1 MSVSSSPSSSIAT
14 GMVVSAG
21 RPPDVVAFEE
31 QVVAFFLDAA
41 DLLGVPK
48 SVAAIYGIVFATP
61 KPLTFAEIESRLA
74 ISKGSVS
81 QGLRVLR
88 EIGALKEN
96 QVAGSTVK
104 AFVPDLELRKL
115 ITRFLDHRLGQQI
128 ESGTSRLNNLGSILP
143 RISPRER
150 GELSARLE
158 SLSDW
163 HRKSRALLPIVKTM
177 LKLG

>member
-1 MSVSSSPSSSIAT
+1 MPIELSAT
-14 GMVVSAG
+14 RAPTTGLVVAGG
-21 RPPDVVAFEE
+21 RPSDVVAFDE
-31 QVVAFFLDAA
+31 QVVAFFVEAA

-88 EIGALKEN
+88 EIGALKECV
-96 QVAGSTVK
+96 VAGSPAK
-104 AFVPDLELRKL
+104 AVVPDLELRKL
-115 ITRFLDHRLGQQI
+115 ITRFLDNRLGQQI
-128 ESGTSRLNNLGSILP
+128 ESGTSRLDVLESILP
-143 RISPRER
+143 RISPSEQEELR
-150 GELSARLE
+150 GRLE

-163 HRKSRALLPIVKTM
+163 HRKSRALLPVVKTM